1 MPPLLRWAPWALL
14 CVFWALMTV
23 AGVLAL
29 RGTILS
35 DSLGTLIVM
44 TSFAIV
50 GAVLAARR
58 PGNGIGWICLG
69 LALLGGSRHAAH
81 TYATHGLITEPGSL
95 PGTHLAAWWIGLTST
110 PSIVVLLML
119 LPLLFPTGRPPSPRW
134 RPVLWLVLATMAVGT
149 LSSAFSPGPIQ
160 GAPEFENPLAVEI
173 PVEIPAPIGGL
184 LFLTFIGIF
193 MAAAVLSTASVVARY
208 RHARGPERQQL
219 KWFLFA
225 FLLVI
230 ANLIVGS
237 AAGAVLSGGDPTV
250 TAESPLLDVW
260 WSLVFPATAMLVPVA
275 IGIAVLR
282 YRLYDI
288 DLLINRT
295 LVYGVLTAIL
305 AAAYVGAIA
314 ALQVVLRPF
323 TQGSQLAVAASTLVV
338 AALFQPLRARIQGV
352 VDRRFYRSR
361 YDAERTVARFSGRLR
376 DELDLAALSAELIG
390 VVRETVR
397 PARAGIWLR
406 GRS

>member
-14 CVFWALMTV
+14 CVFAALMTV
-23 AGVLAL
+23 VGVLAL

-35 DSLGTLIVM
+35 DTLGTLIVM

-95 PGTHLAAWWIGLTST
+95 PGAHLAAWWIGWTST
-110 PSIVVLLML
+110 PSVVILLML

-134 RPVLWLVLATMAVGT
+134 RPLLWLVLATMVVGT

-160 GAPEFENPLAVEI
+160 GAPEFANPLAVEI
-173 PVEIPAPIGGL
+173 PVEIPASIGGS

-260 WSLVFPATAMLVPVA
+260 WSLVFPATAMLVPIA

-288 DLLINRT
+288 DLIINRT
-295 LVYGVLTAIL
+295 LVYGALTATL
-305 AAAYVGAIA
+305 AAAYVGTIA
-314 ALQVVLRPF
+314 VLQVALQPI
-323 TQGSQLAVAASTLVV
+323 TQSSQLAVAASTL
-338 AALFQPLRARIQGV
+338 A
-352 VDRRFYRSR
+352 
-361 YDAERTVARFSGRLR
+361 
-376 DELDLAALSAELIG
+376 
-390 VVRETVR
+390 
-397 PARAGIWLR
+397 
-406 GRS
+406 